1 MIPVFV
7 RSEKAAN
14 TNAIVFGVT
23 LPWFF
28 GVTLP
33 WFFGVTLPWF
43 ETEIYQTRGE
53 QSPNDL
59 FSEIYSKKTIN
70 VCSYSA

>member
-1 MIPVFV
+1 MQYKISPNDLF
-7 RSEKAAN
+7 SEIYSKKTINAAN
-14 TNAIVFGVT
+14 ANAIVFGVT

-53 QSPNDL
+53 HAKQSSPMR
-59 FSEIYSKKTIN
+59 
-70 VCSYSA
+70 

>member
-1 MIPVFV
+1 MIQMYHRGLVDG
-7 RSEKAAN
+7 SEKAAN

-28 GVTLP
+28 GVALP

-53 QSPNDL
+53 HAKQSYL
-59 FSEIYSKKTIN
+59 FSMMQQQI
-70 VCSYSA
+70 C